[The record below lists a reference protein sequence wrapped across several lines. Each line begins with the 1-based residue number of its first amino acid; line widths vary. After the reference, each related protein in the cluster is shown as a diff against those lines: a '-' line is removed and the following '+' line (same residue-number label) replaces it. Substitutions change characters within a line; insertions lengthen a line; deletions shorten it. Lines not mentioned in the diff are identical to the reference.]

1 MNRKHISRSA
11 GGIGIAILGSRIL
24 GFVRDVL
31 MAKYFGTGMEAQA
44 FFAAFRIPNLMR
56 RLFGEGALS
65 ASFIPVFTDEMRTKG
80 RDSAWALALSMIS
93 LLSGALVVIV
103 GLGMIFASPI
113 TGLIVPGFREIPGQ
127 FELTATLL
135 RIMFP
140 YLLFICLAAL
150 MMGILNSLK
159 HFAAPAA
166 APMLLNAALISYLLF
181 FAGDSGNPAVGLGAA
196 VLVGGAAQLL
206 LQAAAAVRK
215 GLPLRKK
222 IVLYHPRV
230 RRIALLMLPA
240 AGGLAVYQL
249 NILADS
255 ICASYETVVGPGGLA
270 ALWYADRLMQF
281 PLALFGI
288 ATATAVFPALSSAVS
303 EKDSARFARTLE
315 FGLKRIFFLTL
326 PSAAGLVVLREPII
340 SVLFERNEFDA
351 YSTAITSSA
360 LMYYCLGLF
369 AYAGVHILSRGFYA
383 RQDTRTPVKTAML
396 AMALNAGLNVV
407 LMFPLQA
414 GGIALATSAAAAVN
428 FLLLFR
434 RMAGA
439 EPGLDAAGLRRSFLR
454 VLALSAAMALLLVIM
469 RNLMPEAA
477 SGAAGAL
484 HLGAVL
490 AAGAGFYFLL
500 ASLLGFEEWKTF
512 KSSFGKMRPDEKN

>member
-1 MNRKHISRSA
+1 MKSGKISRSA
-11 GGIGIAILGSRIL
+11 GGIGLAILGSRIL
-24 GFVRDVL
+24 GFARDVL

-65 ASFIPVFTDEMRTKG
+65 ASFIPVFTDEMKKKG
-80 RDSAWALALSMIS
+80 RDSAWALALSVIS
-93 LLSGALVVIV
+93 LLSGVLVVSV
-103 GLGMIFASPI
+103 GLGMVFAPQVAA
-113 TGLIVPGFREIPGQ
+113 LIVPGFRAIPGQ

-166 APMLLNAALISYLLF
+166 APMLLNASLIAYLAF
-181 FAGDSGNPAVGLGAA
+181 FARDAANPAAGLGIA
-196 VLVGGAAQLL
+196 VLAGGAAQLI
-206 LQAAAAVRK
+206 LQAGVVVRK
-215 GLPLRKK
+215 GLPLGKK
-222 IVLYHPRV
+222 FVFYHPRV
-230 RRIALLMLPA
+230 RNIALLMLPA

-249 NILADS
+249 NILVDS
-255 ICASYETVVGPGGLA
+255 ICASYETIVGRGAIA

-281 PLALFGI
+281 PLAIFGI
-288 ATATAVFPALSSAVS
+288 ATATAVFPSLSSAAS
-303 EKDSARFARTLE
+303 LRSAEKFARTLE
-315 FGLKRIFFLTL
+315 FGLKRVFFLTL
-326 PSAAGLVVLREPII
+326 PSAVGLIVLRVPVI

-383 RQDTRTPVKTAML
+383 RQDTRTPVKTAIA
-396 AMALNAGLNVV
+396 AMALNAALNVL
-407 LMFPLQA
+407 LMYPLKL

-428 FLLLFR
+428 FLMLFR
-434 RMAGA
+434 RMAAA
-439 EPGLDAAGLRRSFLR
+439 EHELDVSGVVRSFFR
-454 VLALSAAMALLLVIM
+454 VLSISLVMGFAVLLLW
-469 RNLMPEAA
+469 RLMPEA
-477 SGAAGAL
+477 GTDAARL
-484 HLGAVL
+484 LQLVVSL
-490 AAGAGFYFLL
+490 SAGAGLFVLL
-500 ASLLGFEEWKTF
+500 AVLFGFEEWKAF
-512 KSSFGKMRPDEKN
+512 KSAFKRKNP